1 MDREL
6 PEKFEFSTKLKPRS
20 TRYVYETQKKLLCN
34 FFKYC
39 KNKLCKM
46 NKIITL
52 QKCEVYADDEIVKK
66 NFYFF
71 FIFLKHFFIFD

>member
-1 MDREL
+1 
-6 PEKFEFSTKLKPRS
+6 
-20 TRYVYETQKKLLCN
+20 
-34 FFKYC
+34 
-39 KNKLCKM
+39 M

-71 FIFLKHFFIFD
+71 FIFLKHFSIFDWFSFLLFQLEKLGLMGKQVPKTGYPTHHYHEISTR

>member
-1 MDREL
+1 
-6 PEKFEFSTKLKPRS
+6 
-20 TRYVYETQKKLLCN
+20 
-34 FFKYC
+34 
-39 KNKLCKM
+39 M

-71 FIFLKHFFIFD
+71 FIFLKHFSIFDWFSFLLFKLEKLGLMGK